1 MQTFRHPFKRILA
14 SSLFIAIFAGYS
26 PVFAETAET
35 KDKDAHHGHDSFEW
49 PGIYY
54 GSLPC
59 ADCVGIKTQLVLNK
73 NNSYVM
79 ITQYLGKSEREFV
92 EKGKYTWSNQ
102 SKTIVL
108 TPKNSSATQQY
119 AVGENTLIQ
128 LDANGN
134 RITGKQADRYILRR
148 TDVTDS
154 TKPHSG
160 H

>member
-1 MQTFRHPFKRILA
+1 MQTFGHPFKRVLA
-14 SSLFIAIFAGYS
+14 SSLFITIFAGYS
-26 PVFAETAET
+26 PAFAETAET
-35 KDKDAHHGHDSFEW
+35 KEKTEHHAHSFEW

-59 ADCVGIKTQLVLNK
+59 ADCVGIKTQLALNK

-102 SKTIVL
+102 SNTIVL
-108 TPKNSSATQQY
+108 TPKNGSTTQQY
-119 AVGENTLIQ
+119 TVGENTLIQ

-134 RITGKQADRYILRR
+134 RMSGKQADRYILRR

>member
-1 MQTFRHPFKRILA
+1 MQTFGHHFKRILT
-14 SSLFIAIFAGYS
+14 SSLFIAIFASYS
-26 PVFAETAET
+26 PVFAETTET
-35 KDKDAHHGHDSFEW
+35 KDKDEHHAHNSFEW

-59 ADCVGIKTQLVLNK
+59 ADCVGIKTQLALNK

-108 TPKNSSATQQY
+108 TPKNSSTTQQY
-119 AVGENTLIQ
+119 AVAENTLIQ

-134 RITGKQADRYILRR
+134 RISGKQADRYILRR